1 MEQGLI
7 SRKLGAWFG
16 HEEMRCIAWR
26 CDHLE
31 HLMYLRSRWL
41 HLPPILA
48 YYICFVP
55 FAFVWY
61 AALGSHQ
68 LACTGGRN
76 PGWSFWISRGCL
88 SSDSS
93 GDIRPRVQGFMF
105 KSDTYSSFFRVSW
118 LKIPVGFYFE
128 VLYIITGSSTA
139 NLLQCKRSNKRA
151 VFWCCFDNWSPI
163 QQSQHRNMRQG
174 HWCDI
179 QHCSIQLKSAQ
190 QQVAAV
196 LAKGGEIYLALV
208 KKDVCCREFRFNF
221 TIKPYAIK
229 SNVFHISYARII
241 IAYLYE
247 INWDR
252 AGHISGQRFTWNE
265 SACVCCVK
273 VQ

>member
-1 MEQGLI
+1 MLVYQRVGPND
-7 SRKLGAWFG
+7 SQKKF
-16 HEEMRCIAWR
+16 
-26 CDHLE
+26 
-31 HLMYLRSRWL
+31 
-41 HLPPILA
+41 
-48 YYICFVP
+48 CF
-55 FAFVWY
+55 
-61 AALGSHQ
+61 L
-68 LACTGGRN
+68 
-76 PGWSFWISRGCL
+76 CL
-88 SSDSS
+88 Y
-93 GDIRPRVQGFMF
+93 
-105 KSDTYSSFFRVSW
+105 KSDTYSSFFRCSW
-118 LKIPVGFYFE
+118 LKIPLGVFI
-128 VLYIITGSSTA
+128 LKYIIPGSCSTNSWSKA
-139 NLLQCKRSNKRA
+139 NLSQCKRSNKRA

-163 QQSQHRNMRQG
+163 EQSQQWNTRRG

-179 QHCSIQLKSAQ
+179 QHCSIQLESAQ

-208 KKDVCCREFRFNF
+208 KKDMCCREFRFNC